1 MQKISSY
8 LYSNRISVVADLA
21 SYPTEWRIVYQ
32 RMIKIYQ
39 GMNNVVEL
47 DIKNAEQRRIAI
59 TGYTMKCVIM
69 DQLGNEVYTAPVV
82 PIPQTTGLATITV
95 PASALD
101 RIKPQF
107 LNYSV
112 YILNDDGTKTPIY
125 GDTSFG
131 AIGKMDLIAGAV
143 PRPQSPKIIDTFT
156 YLVNDDYNLNAIDRT
171 YYSESVE
178 VNPLN
183 DIGETAKIDLEFRNK
198 NLHAEVRVQ
207 LTSDQVVSAGTKWIT
222 IDTFTIDANT
232 VLLEKS
238 YSEIDDFSNNISW
251 LRIAY
256 NPVNQSAGTFDKIL
270 VKM

>member
-8 LYSNRISVVADLA
+8 LYPNRISVVADLA

-32 RMIKIYQ
+32 RMIKLYQ
-39 GMNNVVEL
+39 GMHNVIEL
-47 DIKNAEQRRIAI
+47 DIKNSEQRRIPI
-59 TGYTMKCVIM
+59 TDYTLKCVIM
-69 DQLGNEVYTAPVV
+69 DQLGNEIYTATVV

-95 PASALD
+95 PAEALD

-112 YILNDDGTKTPIY
+112 YILNQNGTKTPIY

-131 AIGKMDLIAGAV
+131 AIGKIDLIAGAV
-143 PRPQSPKIIDTFT
+143 PGPQSPKIIDTFT

-178 VNPLN
+178 VNPQN

-198 NLHAEVRVQ
+198 NLNAEVKVQ
-207 LTSDQVVSAGTKWIT
+207 LTSDQVVSAGTRWET
-222 IDTFTIDANT
+222 LDTFIIDSST
-232 VLLEKS
+232 TLLEKS
-238 YSEIDDFSNNISW
+238 YTEIHDFSNNISW
-251 LRIAY
+251 LRITY
-256 NPVNQSAGTFDKIL
+256 DPINQSTGTFDKIL
-270 VKM
+270 VRM